1 LSRPLST
8 LNGKRIL
15 VVEDEAL
22 IAAMVESM
30 LRELGAV
37 VVGPVGTIAKGL
49 ALAGSEEIDA
59 ALLDVN
65 VRNERIDPV
74 SEILR
79 GRGIPIL
86 FATGYGSRA
95 MVDAPEAAIIDKPFS
110 QEELAGALASLLTPT
125 G

>member
-1 LSRPLST
+1 
-8 LNGKRIL
+8 
-15 VVEDEAL
+15 
-22 IAAMVESM
+22 MVESM